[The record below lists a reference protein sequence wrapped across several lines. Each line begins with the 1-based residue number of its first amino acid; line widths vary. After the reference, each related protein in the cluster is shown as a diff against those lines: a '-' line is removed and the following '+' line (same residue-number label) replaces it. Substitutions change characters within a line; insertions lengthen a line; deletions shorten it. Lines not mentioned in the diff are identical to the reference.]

1 MKYFYK
7 YITKVKACGKY
18 GKITMIVR
26 YLIRVSL
33 DCHIERMKS
42 LCTLPNGMAAAMIMY
57 L

>member
-18 GKITMIVR
+18 DKITMIVR

-33 DCHIERMKS
+33 D
-42 LCTLPNGMAAAMIMY
+42 
-57 L
+57 

>member
-18 GKITMIVR
+18 GKITVIVK

-33 DCHIERMKS
+33 V
-42 LCTLPNGMAAAMIMY
+42 
-57 L
+57 